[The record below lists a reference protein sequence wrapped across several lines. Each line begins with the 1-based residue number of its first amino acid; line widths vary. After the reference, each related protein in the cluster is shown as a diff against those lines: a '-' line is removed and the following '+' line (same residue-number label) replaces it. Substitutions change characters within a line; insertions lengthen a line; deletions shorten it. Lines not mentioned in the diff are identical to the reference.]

1 MMIERTKRT
10 ILSDNEEPRELLIPE
25 HLEPTMRE
33 AFGIH
38 LYPQTQPVEWES
50 YSGLRIE
57 WKSGATQLSIRT
69 ANGDVRIC
77 K

>member
-1 MMIERTKRT
+1 MLAMIERTKRS
-10 ILSDNEEPRELLIPE
+10 ILTDNEEPVAVLIPA
-25 HLEPTMRE
+25 HLEPMMKE

-38 LYPQTQPVEWES
+38 LHPHAVKWES

-57 WKSGATQLSIRT
+57 WTAGVTQLSIRT
-69 ANGDVRIC
+69 AKGDVRIC